1 MVKDIQG
8 HSHHVYFD
16 NWYTGIP
23 AVRFLFSKRI
33 YSCGTIKG
41 SSRLLPPKFKNTKLK
56 FKRRGMSETFQSDRL
71 SNLTLWQDTKMVKLV
86 STLSD
91 PTCETRSHRR
101 IGGSYYDV
109 PTPSCAK
116 LYNQHMSGIDR
127 LDRFVSKKVYRS
139 LGHGARKVWR
149 HILWYLVNLCI
160 ANTYIVYKAVSTRQT

>member
-1 MVKDIQG
+1 M
-8 HSHHVYFD
+8 Y
-16 NWYTGIP
+16 
-23 AVRFLFSKRI
+23 
-33 YSCGTIKG
+33 
-41 SSRLLPPKFKNTKLK
+41 
-56 FKRRGMSETFQSDRL
+56 ETFQSERL
-71 SNLTLWQDTKMVKLV
+71 SNLTATLWQDTKMVKLV

-116 LYNQHMSGIDR
+116 LYNKNMSRVDR
-127 LDRFVSKKVYRS
+127 LDRLVSKKVYGS

-160 ANTYIVYKAVSTRQT
+160 ANAYIIYKEVSTRQTKANYDHMAFRLELAQELIAKFNGRKRAIQDRGGGGYAATSQFLRPLFGAQ